1 MNILHTADMIESK
14 VKSPLKIVK
23 QPKMTFNKEIE
34 AFIKNFIK
42 DLYENNVAIFVGAG
56 LSTSVGYVDW
66 PGLLRDIA
74 DELGLSVD
82 KEHDLISLAQY
93 HENEKQNRNGI
104 NRKILEEFSEQAK
117 ETENHKIL
125 ARLPI
130 TTFWTTNYDTLVED
144 ALKSACKVVDIK
156 HDLKQ
161 LATTRPKRD
170 AVVYK
175 MHGDVSHPADAIITK
190 SQYEYYYKSH
200 ETFITALSGDL
211 ISKTFLFLGFS
222 FTDPNLDYVLSRL
235 NHQFEKNGKQHY
247 CFMKAIVKAADE
259 DEEIYKYRIRKQD
272 LMVNDLKR
280 YKIETL
286 LVEKFE
292 DITSVL
298 AEIERRYRM
307 KTIFISGSAE
317 EYGTWDK
324 NRSQGFIHLLS
335 KKTIQENY
343 RIINGFGW
351 GVGSAVIN
359 GALEAIYEKPE
370 KYSESQLIMRP
381 FPQFKT
387 GSKELPLLWEEYRQR
402 MISMAGISIIVF
414 GNKKDENDVI
424 INAGGVKREFE
435 IAVEQGLIPIPVPLT
450 GYMTAEIYE
459 IITKGFDKYYKGVE
473 KIIPLIKELSDGSL
487 ADNIIVEKVIKILQ
501 EINK

>member
-1 MNILHTADMIESK
+1 MKFS
-14 VKSPLKIVK
+14 
-23 QPKMTFNKEIE
+23 KEIE
-34 AFIKNFIK
+34 AFIKIFVK
-42 DLYENNVAIFVGAG
+42 DLAESNVAIFAGAG
-56 LSTSVGYVDW
+56 LSKSAGYVDW

-104 NRKILEEFSEQAK
+104 NRKILEEFSEQAE
-117 ETENHKIL
+117 ETENHRIL

-130 TTFWTTNYDTLVED
+130 TTFWTTNYDTLIED
-144 ALKSACKVVDIK
+144 ALKLACKVVDIK
-156 HDLKQ
+156 HELKQ

-190 SQYEYYYKSH
+190 SQYEYYYKTH
-200 ETFITALSGDL
+200 EPFITALSGDL

-222 FTDPNLDYVLSRL
+222 FTDPNLDYILSRL
-235 NHQFEKNGKQHY
+235 NHQMGKNGKQHY
-247 CFMKAIVKAADE
+247 CFMRAVSRAKDE
-259 DEEIYKYRIRKQD
+259 DEEIYKYRIRKQN
-272 LMVNDLKR
+272 LMMNDLKR

-286 LVEKFE
+286 LVDEFE
-292 DITSVL
+292 GITAVL
-298 AEIERRYRM
+298 SEIERRYRM

-317 EYGTWDK
+317 VYGSWDK

-335 KKTIQENY
+335 KRIILENY
-343 RIINGFGW
+343 RIVNGFGW

-387 GSKELPLLWEEYRQR
+387 GTTELPALWEDYRQK
-402 MISMAGISIIVF
+402 MISMAGISIIIF
-414 GNKKDENDVI
+414 GNKKDNNDAI

-435 IAVEQGLIPIPVPLT
+435 IALEQGLIPIPVAVT
-450 GYMTAEIYE
+450 GYMAAEIY
-459 IITKGFDKYYKGVE
+459 TTVMGDSRRYYKGIE
-473 KIIPLIKELSDGSL
+473 QIIPLIEELSNDKLGDGAL
-487 ADNIIVEKVIKILQ
+487 IDKIIKIIQ
-501 EINK
+501 TINK